1 MPLLSTY
8 NESNKFEIGV
18 DECARGPMFGRLYT
32 AAVVLP
38 KDDSFRHDWMKDS
51 KKIKSKKKMREL
63 SDYIKQNATAWCN
76 QYVDADVIDKINI
89 RQAVFRGMKESIK
102 QVLAKLDPTGA
113 EKEKETEREKKTMLV
128 IDGNDFLPYVVFDQA
143 TETLREIPHV
153 TVEKGDG
160 TYSFIAAASIL
171 AKNAHD
177 EYVLDLCEQYPEL
190 KTRYSLHENMG
201 YGTAKHMAGIKE
213 HGITQW
219 HRRTFGIC
227 KTAKISHIL

>member
-1 MPLLSTY
+1 MSLLSRY
-8 NESNKFEIGV
+8 NDSNKFEIGV

-63 SDYIKQNATAWCN
+63 SDYIKQNAIAWCI
-76 QYVDADVIDKINI
+76 QYIDADVIDNINI

-102 QVLAKLDPTGA
+102 QVLAKVDPTGV
-113 EKEKETEREKKTMLV
+113 ERETMLV
-128 IDGNDFLPYVVFDQA
+128 IDGNDFPPYVVFDQA

-153 TVEKGDG
+153 TIEKGDG

-177 EYVLDLCEQYPEL
+177 EYILELCEQYPEL
-190 KTRYSLHENMG
+190 KTRYSLHENVG
-201 YGTAKHMAGIKE
+201 YGTAKHIAGIKE

-219 HRRTFGIC
+219 HRKTFGIC
-227 KTAKISHIL
+227 KTATYSPIAL